1 MSDPAPN
8 AKPVNLALQ
17 GGGSHGAFTWGVLDR
32 LLEDG
37 RIRLDAISGTS
48 AGAMSAA
55 VLADGYMQ
63 NGYDGARENL
73 RRFWRAV
80 ANNAMLN
87 PLKRTPIDVF
97 MGNWSVSSSPALMV
111 MEMFQSMASPYMFN
125 PLNIN
130 PLADIL
136 ESVVDFERLRRCDDI
151 KLFISATNVENGRVK
166 VFNRHELRCE
176 MVMASATL
184 PFLFQAV
191 QVDGKPY
198 WDGGYMGNPALFPF
212 YGHEVESD
220 DIMIVQINP
229 VERPGTPK
237 MPREIM
243 ERLREITFNSSL
255 LKELRSVD
263 FINRLMD
270 EGKMAEDGF
279 RRMRVHIV
287 QAPGEV
293 TSLGASSRMNPEWA
307 FLQHLFELGRD
318 SADQWLNQHFEDIGE
333 RETVD
338 IGGLFGELGAT
349 HVG

>member
-1 MSDPAPN
+1 MSGPGAN

-32 LLEDG
+32 FLEDG
-37 RIRLDAISGTS
+37 RVRLDAISGTS

-63 NGYDGARENL
+63 DGYDGARENL

-80 ANNAMLN
+80 AENALLN
-87 PLKRTPIDVF
+87 PLKRSPIDVF
-97 MGNWSVSSSPALMV
+97 FGNWSVSRSPALMF
-111 MEMFQSMASPYMFN
+111 MEMFQSTVSPYMFN

-130 PLADIL
+130 PLAEIL

-166 VFNRHELRCE
+166 IFNRHELRCE
-176 MVMASATL
+176 MVMASAAL
-184 PFLFQAV
+184 PFLFHAV
-191 QVDGKPY
+191 EVDGVPY
-198 WDGGYMGNPALFPF
+198 WDGGYMGNPSLFPF
-212 YGHEVESD
+212 YGQEVGCD
-220 DIMIVQINP
+220 DIIIVQINP

-237 MPREIM
+237 TARDIM

-279 RRMRVHIV
+279 RRMRIHIV
-287 QAPGEV
+287 EAPGEV
-293 TSLGASSRMNPEWA
+293 TSLGSSSRMNPEWA
-307 FLQHLFELGRD
+307 FLLHLFDLGRD
-318 SADQWLNQHFEDIGE
+318 SADKWLAQHFDDIGE

-338 IGGLFGELGAT
+338 IRGLFGELGAT
-349 HVG
+349 HMG